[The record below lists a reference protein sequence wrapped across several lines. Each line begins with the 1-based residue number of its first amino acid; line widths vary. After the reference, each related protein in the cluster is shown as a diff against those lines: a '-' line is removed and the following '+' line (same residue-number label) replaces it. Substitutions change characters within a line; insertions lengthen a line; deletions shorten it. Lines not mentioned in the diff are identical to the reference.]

1 MTKYFIII
9 GLSLL
14 LNSCYYDAENLLYS
28 GGNNCDSI
36 KGLYSTEVKPLIDKK
51 CISCHNTSN
60 QSGNINLDNYNGV
73 KNNSG
78 KIFGSISHSSGN
90 SPMPKGEPKMSD
102 CEIKKV
108 QLWISNG
115 SLNN

>member
-1 MTKYFIII
+1 M
-9 GLSLL
+9 LL
-14 LNSCYYDAENLLYS
+14 YSCYYDAENLMYS
-28 GGNNCDSI
+28 DGSNCDSI
-36 KGLYSTEVKPLIDKK
+36 KGIYSTEVKPLIDKK

-60 QSGNINLDNYNGV
+60 QSGNVNLDTYTGV

-78 KIFGSISHSSGN
+78 KIFGSISHTGGN

-115 SLNN
+115 SPNN